1 MTGTPS
7 AARRRSPRLRVA
19 AAPGRRRLP
28 FLIACFLVI
37 GMLVLGVVTVQA
49 LASQGA
55 FRMQELSRR
64 NADLV
69 DVNGR
74 LELQIAELS
83 APDRIER
90 EARRL
95 GYIQPDPDHVHTIV
109 VGDKP

>member
-1 MTGTPS
+1 MTGTRS
-7 AARRRSPRLRVA
+7 GARRRAPRPRVA
-19 AAPGRRRLP
+19 PAPRRRRLP
-28 FLIACFLVI
+28 FLVACFVVI

-74 LELQIAELS
+74 LQLQIAELS

-95 GYIQPDPDHVHTIV
+95 GYVQPDPDHVHTIV
-109 VGDKP
+109 VGGKP